1 MTFETFDQTDLW
13 NIFRFLKHFQIFGRF
28 SEFWKIF
35 RLLED
40 FQNFGRFSGFWII
53 PGILTFETLFT
64 IATNENLNSWQSL
77 LSANWLWHWTA
88 FAILAMF
95 QLGKCIVQ
103 IWGENKRSKDIK
115 EVLLSSLSSRADKK
129 TIVWQPANRERREIL
144 TPLKL
149 KGGVSKT

>member
-1 MTFETFDQTDLW
+1 MQKSWDCATFKT
-13 NIFRFLKHFQIFGRF
+13 KVC
-28 SEFWKIF
+28 KIF
-35 RLLED
+35 SCIFNIYSKLVLVSWQLMSCRISTFLFVVLWRWDNVIFEGLLAPMQHKVSNKS
-40 FQNFGRFSGFWII
+40 QNFIRHFN
-53 PGILTFETLFT
+53 
-64 IATNENLNSWQSL
+64 ASL
-77 LSANWLWHWTA
+77 KIFFRCYRIS
-88 FAILAMF
+88 FF